1 MGRYELRG
9 IYTPRGADKGLLLY
23 NRRGL
28 NISMR
33 AFPVSMKEF
42 LP

>member
-1 MGRYELRG
+1 MGCYELRG
-9 IYTPRGADKGLLLY
+9 IYAPRGADRGRLLY

-28 NISMR
+28 NISTK

-42 LP
+42 SP